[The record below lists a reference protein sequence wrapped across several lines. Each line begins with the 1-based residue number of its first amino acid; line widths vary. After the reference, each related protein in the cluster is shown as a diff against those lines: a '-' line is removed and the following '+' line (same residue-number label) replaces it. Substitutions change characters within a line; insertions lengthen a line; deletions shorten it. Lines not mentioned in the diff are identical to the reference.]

1 MSGTG
6 EKTVLAIDPG
16 SAKCGLAVVRRVGD
30 DEVELI
36 WRNVVPADELMEC
49 VLEASK
55 SNEFSMVI
63 VGSGTRSKDVV
74 EALREWLPSIAI
86 LVVDETDTTIQ
97 ARERYWTHNP
107 RRGWRRLLPSTM
119 QVPPEPVDDFV
130 ALILAERVL
139 ID

>member
-1 MSGTG
+1 MSDTG

-16 SAKCGLAVVRRVGD
+16 SAKCGLAVVRRIGD

-36 WRNVVPADELMEC
+36 WRRVVPADGLMEG

-55 SNEFSMVI
+55 SNDFSMVI

-74 EALREWLPSIAI
+74 EALREWLPSIGI
-86 LVVDETDTTIQ
+86 LVVDEKDTTIQ
-97 ARERYWTHNP
+97 ARERYWAFNP